1 MVPGRM
7 ITVHYEMEDYLEFRS
22 SSNAKYLDD
31 KFFSVKFQ
39 HLTTHIL
46 PQSPKAT
53 SRVVVVVSKDQHLL
67 HCVKERLAAL
77 EKVYSNL
84 KLVTIDLSEK
94 IPYRIYIFTES
105 C

>member
-22 SSNAKYLDD
+22 SSYAKYLDD

-46 PQSPKAT
+46 PQS
-53 SRVVVVVSKDQHLL
+53 Q
-67 HCVKERLAAL
+67 
-77 EKVYSNL
+77 
-84 KLVTIDLSEK
+84 
-94 IPYRIYIFTES
+94 ES
-105 C
+105 